1 MRLLPVIRLSVET
14 DETTSPERQME
25 RIALYAR
32 MGDHALIPIK
42 PEDYDLDV
50 SGAVSPFDRPG
61 LGPWLRDDRL
71 GMWDALC
78 VAKLDRLTRSMLDF
92 ETLIRWLEKNGKT
105 LVCLDPPLDL
115 STPAGKAFGQVIVA
129 FAEFERATIGARVR
143 EAHQKLMQ
151 DGRYAGGR
159 LQYGYRPVRMDDGRG
174 WGIEPDP
181 EDGPRVA
188 EICDRYVRYESLG
201 SICKWLN
208 TDGVL
213 APLDA
218 MRKRNG
224 GKDLKGTPWT
234 PATLRVVLTGPG
246 IMGAAVKR
254 NGEPIRDDDGVI
266 VYRAAPLVSRDVWER
281 VQARL
286 AETRTTAKVNT
297 SPLLRVVFCTCG
309 APMYSRTSR
318 VKRGDRA
325 YVYRHVVCARSGEY
339 HHAERP
345 CTARGIDADKLE
357 TAVYGALLGL
367 VGSYELVER
376 KMVAGRDYAEDIA
389 RMKDLLSHLAGE
401 IEMGEAL
408 GDDVA
413 ELIVKRGRARA
424 ELRRLVALEP
434 VTPRPEPVKTGKT
447 FRQHWESL
455 GTVQRNEFLRSAG
468 VRAVASRN
476 QLPPLDLESG
486 PLTADDIPRSVILD
500 EDGLKAVIDLGGLR
514 DLLAR
519 TSAV

>member
-14 DETTSPERQME
+14 DETTSPQRQME
-25 RIALYAR
+25 RIAMSAR
-32 MGDHALIPIK
+32 LGDH
-42 PEDYDLDV
+42 DLCRSPQQITTSMSAAPSARL
-50 SGAVSPFDRPG
+50 SGPDSARGCVRTG
-61 LGPWLRDDRL
+61 WTN
-71 GMWDALC
+71 GMHC
-78 VAKLDRLTRSMLDF
+78 CCAKLDRLTRSMLDF
-92 ETLIRWLEKNGKT
+92 ETLIRWLDEYGKT
-105 LVCLDPPLDL
+105 LICLDPQLDL
-115 STPAGKAFGQVIVA
+115 STPAGKAFAQVIVA

-143 EAHQKLMQ
+143 EAHEKMTR

-159 LQYGYRPVRMDDGRG
+159 LQYGYRPARMDDGRG

-181 EDGPRVA
+181 DNGPRVA

-208 TDGVL
+208 TQGVP
-213 APLDA
+213 APLDD
-218 MRKRNG
+218 MRKRTG
-224 GKDLKGTPWT
+224 GKELRGTPWT

-246 IMGAAVKR
+246 IIGAAVKR
-254 NGEPIRDDDGVI
+254 NGEPIRDDAGVI

-286 AETRTTAKVNT
+286 AENRTTAKVNT

-318 VKRGDRA
+318 AKRRNKT

-345 CTARGIDADKLE
+345 CTARGIDADRLE

-367 VGSYELVER
+367 VGSYEMVER
-376 KMVAGRDYAEDIA
+376 KMTAGRDYAEDIA
-389 RMKDLLSHLAGE
+389 RMKDQLSHLAGE

-408 GDDVA
+408 GGDVA
-413 ELIVKRGRARA
+413 GLIVKRDRARA
-424 ELRRLVALEP
+424 ELRRLVGLEP
-434 VTPRPEPVKTGKT
+434 VAPRVEPVRTGKT
-447 FRQHWESL
+447 FRKHWEGL

-468 VRAVASRN
+468 VRAVASKDD
-476 QLPPLDLESG
+476 LPPLDLPAG
-486 PLTADDIPRSVILD
+486 PLNPLEIPRSVIID
-500 EDGLKAVIDLGGLR
+500 EDDLHAVVYLGGLR
-514 DLLAR
+514 DLLERAEV
-519 TSAV
+519 A

>member
-14 DETTSPERQME
+14 DETTSPQRQME
-25 RIALYAR
+25 RIAMSAR
-32 MGDHALIPIK
+32 LGDHELVPVTAA
-42 PEDYDLDV
+42 DYDLDV
-50 SGAVSPFDRPG
+50 SGSVSPFERPG
-61 LGPWLRDDRL
+61 LGPWLGEDRL
-71 GMWDALC
+71 DQWDALC
-78 VAKLDRLTRSMLDF
+78 CAKLDRLTRSMLDF
-92 ETLIRWLEKNGKT
+92 ETLIRWLDKHGKT
-105 LVCLDPPLDL
+105 LICLDPQLDL
-115 STPAGKAFGQVIVA
+115 STPAGKAFAQVIVA

-143 EAHQKLMQ
+143 EAHEKMTK

-159 LQYGYRPVRMDDGRG
+159 LQYGYRPARMDDGRG

-188 EICDRYVRYESLG
+188 EICDRYLRYESLG

-208 TDGVL
+208 TQGVL

-218 MRKRNG
+218 MRQRTG
-224 GKDLKGTPWT
+224 GKELRGTPWT

-246 IMGAAVKR
+246 IIGAAVKR
-254 NGEPIRDDDGVI
+254 NGEPIRDDAGVI

-286 AETRTTAKVNT
+286 AENRTTAKVNT

-318 VKRGDRA
+318 AKRRNKT
-325 YVYRHVVCARSGEY
+325 YIYRHVVCARSGEY

-345 CTARGIDADKLE
+345 CTARGIDADRLE

-367 VGSYELVER
+367 VGSYEMVER
-376 KMVAGRDYAEDIA
+376 KMTAGRDYAEDIA
-389 RMKDLLSHLAGE
+389 RMKDQLSHLAGE

-408 GDDVA
+408 GGDVA
-413 ELIVKRGRARA
+413 GLIVKRDRARA
-424 ELRRLVALEP
+424 ELRRLVGLEP
-434 VTPRPEPVKTGKT
+434 VAPRVEPVRTGKT
-447 FRQHWESL
+447 FRKHWEGL

-468 VRAVASRN
+468 VRAVASKDD
-476 QLPPLDLESG
+476 LPPLDLPAG
-486 PLTADDIPRSVILD
+486 PLNPLEIPRSVI
-500 EDGLKAVIDLGGLR
+500 IDQVHEGLR
-514 DLLAR
+514 SRCIPSIVAR
-519 TSAV
+519 A

>member
-32 MGDHALIPIK
+32 MSDHVLIQIEPK
-42 PEDYDLDV
+42 DYDLDV
-50 SGAVSPFDRPG
+50 SGAVSPFNRPG
-61 LGPWLRDDRL
+61 LGPWLREDQL
-71 GMWDALC
+71 ATWDALC

-92 ETLIRWLEKNGKT
+92 ETLVRWLDKNGKT
-105 LVCLDPPLDL
+105 LICLDPQLDL

-174 WGIEPDP
+174 WAIEPDP
-181 EDGPRVA
+181 EDGPRIA

-201 SICKWLN
+201 SICRWLN
-208 TDGVL
+208 TEGVP

-218 MRKRNG
+218 MRKRS
-224 GKDLKGTPWT
+224 GKELRGTPWT
-234 PATLRVVLTGPG
+234 PATLRVVLAGPG
-246 IMGAAVKR
+246 IMGASVKR
-254 NGEPIRDDDGVI
+254 NGEPIRDDEGVI

-318 VKRGDRA
+318 VKRGNRA

-345 CTARGIDADKLE
+345 CTARGIDADRLE
-357 TAVYGALLGL
+357 TAVYGALLDL

-376 KMVAGRDYAEDIA
+376 KMVAGRDYAEDVA
-389 RMKDLLSHLAGE
+389 RMKDHLSHLAGE
-401 IEMGEAL
+401 IEMGDAL
-408 GDDVA
+408 GDDVT
-413 ELIVKRGRARA
+413 ELIAKRDRART
-424 ELRRLVALEP
+424 ELRRLIALGPVA
-434 VTPRPEPVKTGKT
+434 PRVEPVKTGKT
-447 FRQHWESL
+447 FREHWESL

-468 VRAVASRN
+468 VRAVASKDE
-476 QLPPLDLESG
+476 LPPLGLEPG
-486 PLTADDIPRSVILD
+486 PMTVEDVPRAVIID
-500 EDGLKAVIDLGGLR
+500 EDGVKAVVDLGGLR
-514 DLLAR
+514 NLLERAE
-519 TSAV
+519 AA